1 VSTRT
6 PEHDDT
12 LVVAPTASQPE
23 TPAKRSRYGLIT
35 AIVAGSLL
43 VIAGAIYLIGYLM
56 AGDNVPKK
64 AVVSGVAVGGLT
76 PEAAVEKLSTELGPK
91 AAEPI
96 PVTANGKSAEVKPQ
110 NAGLEIDYEQSIAA
124 AGGGRSLDPRHI
136 LNVLT
141 GGSSTDAVVVVDQA
155 KLSRATDNLAAKWG
169 SKAADGK
176 LRYSGATI
184 KRTPARTGF
193 ALQRAEAAT
202 AIRDAFLIATA
213 PVQLPAE
220 ITEPK
225 ITTQEVDKV
234 IKEFAKPA
242 VSAPIRVRAG
252 TAGTFAVS
260 PAMIGNS
267 ITFQPKDGGLAPKLD
282 SKALLKNA
290 SSAIATL
297 TFTKPKDAT
306 VRLVDGRPKVIP
318 AINGMKVTAEELAK
332 AVEPALTKTGADR
345 TVSVKLIPAKAEF
358 TTQDA
363 RNLGIKQVTGQFTT
377 YFPYLPY
384 RNINIGRA
392 AELIN
397 GTLLKP
403 GEIFSLNGII
413 GERTKANGFTEG
425 YIIEDGKFRKELG
438 GGVSQSATTT
448 FNAMFF
454 AGLKDI
460 EHQPHSLFI
469 DRYPAGRE
477 ATVAWPGLD
486 LKFQNDTRYGVL
498 VQAWRVPGSA
508 ARKGSITVRMWSTK
522 IYDKVVATK
531 PVKSN
536 ITTGRDIEDDS
547 KDCEPMEPV
556 PGFDVD
562 YQRLFYQ
569 NGTIVKRESFHWR
582 YKPTDKV
589 TCVPKEKS

>member
-1 VSTRT
+1 MSTRT

-12 LVVAPTASQPE
+12 LVVARTASQPE
-23 TPAKRSRYGLIT
+23 APAKRPRLGHVA
-35 AIVAGSLL
+35 AIVVGSLL

-64 AVVSGVAVGGLT
+64 AVVSEVAVGGLT
-76 PEAAVEKLSTELGPK
+76 PDAAVEKLSSELGPK

-96 PVTANGKSAEVKPQ
+96 PVTASGKSAQVKPPD
-110 NAGLEIDYEQSIAA
+110 AGLQIDYEQSIAA

-141 GGSSTDAVVVVDQA
+141 GGSSTEAVVVVDRA
-155 KLSRATDNLAAKWG
+155 KLSKATDSLAAKWD
-169 SKAADGK
+169 SKAADAK
-176 LRYSGATI
+176 LKYSGATI

-193 ALQRAEAAT
+193 NLQRAEAAT
-202 AIRDAFLIATA
+202 AIRGAFLIATA
-213 PVQLPAE
+213 PVPLPAK

-225 ITTQEVDKV
+225 ITTEEVDKV

-242 VSAPIRVRAG
+242 VSAPVRVMAG
-252 TAGTFAVS
+252 DSGTFSVS

-282 SKALLKNA
+282 SKALRKNA

-297 TFTKPKDAT
+297 SFTKPKDAT
-306 VRLVDGRPKVIP
+306 VRLVNGRPKVIP
-318 AINGMKVTAEELAK
+318 AVNGIKVMAEELAT
-332 AVEPALTKTGADR
+332 AVEPALTRAGADR
-345 TVSVKLIPAKAEF
+345 TVSVKLTPAKAEF

-363 RNLGIKQVTGQFTT
+363 KNLGIQQVTGQFTT

-384 RNINIGRA
+384 RNVNIGRA

-425 YIIEDGKFRKELG
+425 YIIEGGKFRKELG

-454 AGLKDI
+454 AGLRDI

-469 DRYPAGRE
+469 DRYPPGRE

-508 ARKGSITVRMWSTK
+508 SRQGSITVRMWSTK
-522 IYDKVVATK
+522 VYDKVVATK

-536 ITTGRDIEDDS
+536 FTTGRDIKDDS

-556 PGFDVD
+556 QGFDVD

-569 NGTIVKRESFHWR
+569 SGTIVKRESFHWR

-589 TCVPKEKS
+589 TCVAEKKS